1 MTVVRGRAK
10 VSSFAQTMHSKC
22 YTKQSSPL
30 NQEKLKR
37 LLYSICFAESVRH
50 SIIPSGIVYTVLW
63 SSSVAIVLG
72 LYTCN
77 LPAWLLA
84 WEEQTGQDSMS
95 LHHLKIL
102 AHIKQPWREGTTLPY
117 TLIHF
122 SPLQMFLPHLHS
134 RLTLMYWDCTV
145 LTSSSPT
152 WACVRAS
159 HSFTLFTLSS
169 YACK

>member
-1 MTVVRGRAK
+1 MILISAMLTND
-10 VSSFAQTMHSKC
+10 SSVWPGESFLICSDHALKMLYKTIKAHSSRINSKG
-22 YTKQSSPL
+22 YYIPFVLQ
-30 NQEKLKR
+30 N
-37 LLYSICFAESVRH
+37 
-50 SIIPSGIVYTVLW
+50 PSGIVYTVLW

-95 LHHLKIL
+95 PHHLKIL
-102 AHIKQPWREGTTLPY
+102 AHIKQSWREGTTLPY

-122 SPLQMFLPHLHS
+122 STLLMFLPHLHS
-134 RLTLMYWDCTV
+134 HLTLMYRNCTV

-152 WACVRAS
+152 
-159 HSFTLFTLSS
+159 
-169 YACK
+169 